1 MNPIPRALVIFFLTN
16 AFLFLHTNLP
26 AQQLAPAPD
35 AKVVMMQLKVLGYW
49 VDSSFSPKTPQNK
62 QAIIAFQKIQRLP
75 RTGKLS
81 EKIIAS
87 IWCSVT
93 PAAKDT
99 MHRDHIEVDLN
110 RQVLLVVDS
119 VGKVNHILS
128 VSTGNGKRFFYPDKG
143 WEEARTP
150 RGKFKV
156 YYKISGWRKSK
167 LGMLF
172 DPLYISGGFAIHG
185 AKEVPVVP
193 ASHGCIRIPIFAA
206 DELFRNTPIGTI
218 VVIYGN
224 NPKPS

>member
-1 MNPIPRALVIFFLTN
+1 VASSIFALS
-16 AFLFLHTNLP
+16 NLQ
-26 AQQLAPAPD
+26 AQQTAPAINT
-35 AKVVMMQLKVLGYW
+35 KSVMQRLQALGYW
-49 VDSSFSPKTPQNK
+49 TDTSFSPKSPQNK
-62 QAIIAFQKIQRLP
+62 QAIVAFQKVNKLP

-81 EKIIAS
+81 DNVVSS
-87 IWCSVT
+87 IWSGAN
-93 PAAKDT
+93 PIAKDT
-99 MHRDHIEVDLN
+99 MRRSHLEIDLD
-110 RQVLLVVDS
+110 RQVLFVVDS
-119 VGKVNHILS
+119 FGRVNRILS

-167 LGMLF
+167 LGLLF
-172 DPLYISGGFAIHG
+172 DPLYINGGFAIHG
-185 AKEVPVVP
+185 AKEVPVFP

-206 DELFRNTPIGTI
+206 DELFRMTPIGTT